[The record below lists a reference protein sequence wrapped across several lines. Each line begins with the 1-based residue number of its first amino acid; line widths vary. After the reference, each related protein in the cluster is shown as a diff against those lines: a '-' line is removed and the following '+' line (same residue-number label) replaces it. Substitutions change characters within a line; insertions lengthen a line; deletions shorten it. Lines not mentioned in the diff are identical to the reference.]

1 MTVERFINHVYY
13 SYASVDR
20 LLTYN
25 PVSIEARE
33 NAVYTAT
40 LTLSIALSGYILG
53 MLYVICFFLIQIFS
67 RIFAQSLLI
76 IAPLHA
82 RFAMLGCYIK
92 KDIEEIGI

>member
-33 NAVYTAT
+33 KY
-40 LTLSIALSGYILG
+40 SRWDRYLG
-53 MLYVICFFLIQIFS
+53 MTTAMTQVPVPS
-67 RIFAQSLLI
+67 MAI
-76 IAPLHA
+76 I
-82 RFAMLGCYIK
+82 
-92 KDIEEIGI
+92 